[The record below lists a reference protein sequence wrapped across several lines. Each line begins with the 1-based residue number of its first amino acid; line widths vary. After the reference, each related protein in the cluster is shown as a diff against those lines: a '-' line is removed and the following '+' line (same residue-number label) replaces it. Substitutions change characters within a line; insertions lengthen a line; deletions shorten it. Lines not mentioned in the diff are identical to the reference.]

1 MNKMLNTPILIKVC
15 LGAALLLASSGA
27 FADQDTYRIDD
38 AHSFANW
45 SIRHVASKTSGTF
58 SDIKGK
64 ILIDRENLAN
74 SSVEAKINLLSVNSS
89 HVKRDDHIK
98 KSDYLD
104 VEKFSEMTFVSNN
117 SEGVITGAFTMH
129 GVTKEMTFPFKV
141 LGFGFDPWGAY
152 RMGIEAHTSLKASDF
167 GFAWSLKPNPP
178 VGDDIEITLL
188 IEGVK
193 LPADNKPIKKLVFKK
208 RMKNCKNLPL
218 PKFQFKKPLPIV
230 GAGVFMIPTKKSAMR
245 KPLPC

>member
-1 MNKMLNTPILIKVC
+1 MDKILKKTD
-15 LGAALLLASSGA
+15 LMSALVLVSGLIFSGLA
-27 FADQDTYRIDD
+27 FADQDAYRIDD
-38 AHSFANW
+38 THSFANW
-45 SIRHVASKTSGTF
+45 TIRHVVSKTSGTF

-89 HVKRDDHIK
+89 HAKRDDHIK

-104 VEKFSEMTFVSNN
+104 VEKFSEMTFLSSKIIADNN
-117 SEGVITGAFTMH
+117 NEGVITGAFTMH

-141 LGFGFDPWGAY
+141 LGFGFDPWGGY

-167 GFAWSLKPNPP
+167 GFAWPLKSNPP
-178 VGDDIEITLL
+178 VGDEIEITLL

-193 LPADNKPIKKLVFKK
+193 LPSETKTIK
-208 RMKNCKNLPL
+208 
-218 PKFQFKKPLPIV
+218 
-230 GAGVFMIPTKKSAMR
+230 
-245 KPLPC
+245 